1 MVKKTFVKPT
11 LTTINVLSQANLM
24 SNSGQAVMPSTTV
37 DAYNTAGTGAVLSH
51 GTGFENTNA
60 WSD

>member
-11 LTTINVLSQANLM
+11 LTKINVLSQANLM
-24 SNSGQAVMPSTTV
+24 ANSGSQQVTV
-37 DAYNTAGTGAVLSH
+37 YHSVGTGDVFAH
-51 GTGFENTNA
+51 GTGFENTNT

>member
-1 MVKKTFVKPT
+1 MKKTFVKPT

-24 SNSGQAVMPSTTV
+24 ANSGVQSQQQVN
-37 DAYNTAGTGAVLSH
+37 AYSTAGSGDVFAK
-51 GTGFENTNA
+51 TGFASDANV

>member
-24 SNSGQAVMPSTTV
+24 ANSGQAVTSQTV
-37 DAYNTAGTGAVLSH
+37 NAYRSVGTGDVFAR
-51 GTGFENTNA
+51 GTGFENTNT